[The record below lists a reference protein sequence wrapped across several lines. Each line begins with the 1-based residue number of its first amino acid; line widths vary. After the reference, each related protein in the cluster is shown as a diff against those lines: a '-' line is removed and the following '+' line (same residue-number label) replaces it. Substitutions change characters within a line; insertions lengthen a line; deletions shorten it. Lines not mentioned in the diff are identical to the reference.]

1 MKKVNAGQKVTK
13 EDLLPLVLSPLMSGE
28 LFQKERIRAAY
39 EITRKAAADDAEMIK
54 KVEAVVYIMADK
66 FLDSKDMEELKEEI
80 KMTRIGKMLYED
92 GRTEGKLE
100 GKLEGMILGVVRT
113 CKNFGALKGDAVK
126 QIMEEFGKTHEE
138 AQKEVEKYWENES
151 KSN

>member
-28 LFQKERIRAAY
+28 WSQKERIRAAY

-92 GRTEGKLE
+92 GKIE

-113 CKNFGALKGDAVK
+113 CKKFGTLKGDAVK